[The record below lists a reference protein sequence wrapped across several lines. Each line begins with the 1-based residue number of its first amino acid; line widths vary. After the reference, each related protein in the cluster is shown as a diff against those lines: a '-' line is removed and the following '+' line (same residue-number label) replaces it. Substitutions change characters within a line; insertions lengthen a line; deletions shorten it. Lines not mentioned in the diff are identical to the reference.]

1 MILAIILFAVN
12 LFAKLMC
19 DLIRFKRIPKSDW
32 WLAEGKYSYDKRTI
46 WTKGIFSFISDGW
59 HFFDAVRNMSF
70 IVAIILVLGISW
82 YWCILGYA
90 VYGLLFNLFYKIL

>member
-1 MILAIILFAVN
+1 MILVIILFAVN

-19 DLIRFKRIPKSDW
+19 DLIRFKGIPKSDW
-32 WLAEGKYSYDKRTI
+32 WLAEGKYSYDKRTV

-70 IVAIILVLGISW
+70 LILVCYTLQIPI
-82 YWCILGYA
+82 YLCVIAYLI
-90 VYGLLFNLFYKIL
+90 YGLLFNLFYKLL